1 MENQKIPLYKI
12 RSFGVKV
19 GDTFAFVSENI
30 KPMLKYITYFLLPV
44 SLVMGLSLNG
54 YLNGITAMAMSAQMK
69 NAEPATSDLATFV
82 SSMGGLIIIS
92 VLSYPLLTAIVYSL
106 MRLYNDRENG
116 LKDLAWDEMKPTFMR
131 VLGRAFKL
139 MGFGLLLTIVVGLV
153 VAFPVIFLVREI
165 GVAVLV
171 PFYIL
176 LIIVVFPLLL
186 MSPIYIFEDEI
197 SLIDSLKK
205 SFRLGFGTW
214 GGIFALMLVLS
225 LIVSIISGIVS
236 MPWTIAMVMKM
247 MFTLN
252 EGSDGF
258 TQSVGFNFLTYL
270 FSVLQAF
277 VSYICYAIPL
287 IGLAYQYGHAAE
299 KIDHVT
305 VDSDIEIFET
315 L

>member
-12 RSFGVKV
+12 RSFGVKIS
-19 GDTFAFVSENI
+19 DTFAFVSENI
-30 KPMLKYITYFLLPV
+30 KPILKYITYFLLPV
-44 SLVMGLSLNG
+44 SLVMGLALNG

-106 MRLYNDRENG
+106 MRLYNERENG

-186 MSPIYIFEDEI
+186 MSPIYLFEDEI
-197 SLIDSLKK
+197 SLIDALKK
-205 SFRLGFGTW
+205 SLRLGFKTW
-214 GGIFALMLVLS
+214 GGIFAVVFVLG
-225 LIVSIISGIVS
+225 LIISVISGIVS
-236 MPWTIAMVMKM
+236 MPWSIAMVMKM

-258 TQSVGFNFLTYL
+258 TQSVGFTFLTYL

-277 VSYICYAIPL
+277 VSYICYMIPL
-287 IGLAYQYGHAAE
+287 VGLAYQYGHAAE

-305 VDSDIEIFET
+305 VDSDIEFFDK

>member
-82 SSMGGLIIIS
+82 SSMGGLIVIS
-92 VLSYPLLTAIVYSL
+92 LLSYPLLTAIVYSL
-106 MRLYNDRENG
+106 MRLYEARENG
-116 LKDLAWDEMKPTFMR
+116 LKNLAWDELKPTFMR
-131 VLGRAFKL
+131 MLGRAFKL
-139 MGFGLLLTIVVGLV
+139 MGFGVLLTLLVGLV
-153 VAFPVIFLVREI
+153 LGFPLIWLFREAGIPILILFYLLLLV
-165 GVAVLV
+165 VL
-171 PFYIL
+171 
-176 LIIVVFPLLL
+176 FPLLL
-186 MSPIYIFEDEI
+186 MSPIYLFEDEI
-197 SLIDSLKK
+197 SLIDALKK
-205 SFRLGFGTW
+205 SLRLGFKTW
-214 GGIFALMLVLS
+214 GGIFAVVFVLG
-225 LIVSIISGIVS
+225 LIISIISGIVS

-277 VSYICYAIPL
+277 VSYICYMIPL
-287 IGLAYQYGHAAE
+287 VGLAYQYGHAAE

-305 VDSDIEIFET
+305 VDSDIEFFDK

>member
-12 RSFGVKV
+12 RSFGVKIS
-19 GDTFAFVSENI
+19 DTFAFVSENI

-54 YLNGITAMAMSAQMK
+54 YLNGITAMSAQMK

-106 MRLYNDRENG
+106 MKIYEERENG

-139 MGFGLLLTIVVGLV
+139 MGFGVLLTLLVGLV
-153 VAFPVIFLVREI
+153 LGFPLIWLFREAGIPILILFYLLLLV
-165 GVAVLV
+165 VL
-171 PFYIL
+171 
-176 LIIVVFPLLL
+176 FPLLL
-186 MSPIYIFEDEI
+186 MSPIYLFEDEI
-197 SLIDSLKK
+197 SLIDALKK
-205 SFRLGFGTW
+205 SLRLGFKTW
-214 GGIFALMLVLS
+214 GGIFAVVFVLG
-225 LIVSIISGIVS
+225 LIISIISGIVS
-236 MPWTIAMVMKM
+236 MPWSIAMVMKM

-287 IGLAYQYGHAAE
+287 VGLAYQYGHAAE

-305 VDSDIEIFET
+305 VDSDIEFFDK

>member
-12 RSFGVKV
+12 RSFGVKIS
-19 GDTFAFVSENI
+19 DTFAFVSENI
-30 KPMLKYITYFLLPV
+30 KPILKYITYFLLPV
-44 SLVMGLSLNG
+44 SLVMGLALNG

-106 MRLYNDRENG
+106 MRLYNERENG
-116 LKDLAWDEMKPTFMR
+116 LKDLAWDELKPTFMR
-131 VLGRAFKL
+131 MLGRAFKL
-139 MGFGLLLTIVVGLV
+139 MGFGVLLTLLVGLV
-153 VAFPVIFLVREI
+153 LGFPLIWLFREAGIPILILFYLLLLV
-165 GVAVLV
+165 VL
-171 PFYIL
+171 
-176 LIIVVFPLLL
+176 FPLLL
-186 MSPIYIFEDEI
+186 MSPIYLFEDEI
-197 SLIDSLKK
+197 SLIDALKK
-205 SFRLGFGTW
+205 SLRLGFKTW
-214 GGIFALMLVLS
+214 GGIFAVVFVLG
-225 LIVSIISGIVS
+225 LIISIISGIVS
-236 MPWTIAMVMKM
+236 MPWSIAMVMKM

-277 VSYICYAIPL
+277 VSYICYMIPL
-287 IGLAYQYGHAAE
+287 VGLAYQYGHAAE

-305 VDSDIEIFET
+305 VDSDIEFFDK